1 MTKLPDHFSMDIVL
15 RHPSYTPEAI
25 SKAPSIKPRSSWTAG
40 QNLGARH
47 AKWTYFHACLQ
58 EGNRSSNYENALA
71 KVVAF
76 LEKNATFWTDF
87 MNGQGEVE
95 LILNHTLLEHA
106 KQGDLC
112 LEVHL
117 EPVFLEHLSSRRIR
131 LRVQGWKGPL
141 Q

>member
-1 MTKLPDHFSMDIVL
+1 MKTKDSFSIDIVL
-15 RHPSYTPEAI
+15 RHPSYDPGGIAN
-25 SKAPSIKPRSSWTAG
+25 ALSIKPRASHAADDK
-40 QNLGARH
+40 LGGSHQRR
-47 AKWTYFHACLQ
+47 TFFHARLQ
-58 EGNRSSNYENALA
+58 EGGSSDHEDALA

-106 KQGDLC
+106 EQGDLC